1 MNSIPTTH
9 NFDLEHPGPS
19 LSPVNDWLDVDLLNQ
34 LLGAESLEQE
44 VEALFADLPPLALNE
59 VRTVFSSPSS
69 LLLST
74 PTPQEIYLTHLAT
87 TKALIYHLQA
97 VVAEFVPASP
107 GISPHPL
114 TYLTDQLLNSVEATQ
129 LALGAW
135 PEHPQP

>member
-1 MNSIPTTH
+1 MNSIPAAH
-9 NFDLEHPGPS
+9 NIDREHPDPPR
-19 LSPVNDWLDVDLLNQ
+19 SPVDDWLDGDLLNQ

-44 VEALFADLPPLALNE
+44 VEALFADLPPLALHE
-59 VRTVFSSPSS
+59 FRTVFPSPSS
-69 LLLST
+69 LWLST

-114 TYLTDQLLNSVEATQ
+114 TYLTEQLLNSVEATQ

-135 PEHPQP
+135 PENPQP

>member
-1 MNSIPTTH
+1 MNSIPTAH
-9 NFDLEHPGPS
+9 NSELENPGPS

-34 LLGAESLEQE
+34 LLGPESLEPE
-44 VEALFADLPPLALNE
+44 VESLFSELLPLTLTE
-59 VRTVFSSPSS
+59 VRPVFLSPP
-69 LLLST
+69 T
-74 PTPQEIYLTHLAT
+74 HVQPTPSDLCLTHIAT

-135 PEHPQP
+135 LENPQP